1 MTWKGE
7 RVMLLFFPMYDTKY
21 EKKEMNFEVEVE
33 GNWWSQ
39 WWRVVLEGGGAATAG
54 GGTGGLHW

>member
-33 GNWWSQ
+33 GN
-39 WWRVVLEGGGAATAG
+39 
-54 GGTGGLHW
+54 